1 MSNWYYALHKQ
12 MKIALDQQWVCMSLE
27 LRASVQ
33 KQNGTL
39 NIKSIETL
47 VKKQNRNLNIK

>member
-12 MKIALDQQWVCMSLE
+12 MKIALDVQWVCMSLE

-39 NIKSIETL
+39 YIKWIETL
-47 VKKQNRNLNIK
+47 VFKKKTETWR